1 MSIKAI
7 LLTGTLV
14 VAGVTADA
22 GFVHVKVHEKKPDGT
37 NLNLYVP
44 GILATVGTHV
54 VPGREIEKVA
64 HKMRDVLPALA
75 VAARELENVPD
86 GPLVEVLSE
95 REQVRVVKDGGS
107 LVIDVNDR
115 NDTVHVTVPLRLVY
129 RVARDLQDRAA
140 HASASPAAEFDRD

>member
-37 NLNLYVP
+37 
-44 GILATVGTHV
+44 IARKT
-54 VPGREIEKVA
+54 
-64 HKMRDVLPALA
+64 RDVLPALA
-75 VAARELENVPD
+75 VAARELENIPD

-95 REQVRVVKDGGS
+95 REQVRVVKEGGS

-115 NDTVHVTVPLRLVY
+115 NDTVHVSVPLRLVY
-129 RVARDLQDRAA
+129 RIARDLQDRANNA
-140 HASASPAAEFDRD
+140 KPTSSDRDFDID